1 MTRWSAVTLI
11 STLSLL
17 APVVH
22 AQEAD
27 ADEARMRARA
37 LAEKG
42 DASFAAGRCDQAI
55 PLWSQAE
62 ETFHAPTIQ
71 LRIANCYALLGKVVQ
86 AERVLTLIAS
96 EQLSADA
103 PDAFRAAQEQA
114 VATLP
119 TVRSRIATI
128 EVAVH
133 RASAR
138 ATPRVFV
145 DDEPVTSGLARVQVD
160 PGRHRVRVEAGT
172 ARWETSVQVEE
183 RGHAHVAAALR
194 EEVAPAPARPQR
206 TVGLILGG
214 VGLATAA
221 VGSYFGVRALGTSS
235 DLKDVCGPR
244 LDDCPADRQGDIDQ
258 VNRDSKVADIT
269 MAAGG
274 LLFLAGAVVMVT
286 EPAPEREAPTLRIV
300 PVGLGAG
307 LRGAF

>member
-1 MTRWSAVTLI
+1 MARWSAVTLF

-17 APVVH
+17 APVVD

-27 ADEARMRARA
+27 ADEARLRARA

-42 DASFAAGRCDQAI
+42 DAAFAAGRCDQAI

-86 AERVLTLIAS
+86 AERVLTLIAG
-96 EQLSADA
+96 ERLPADA
-103 PDAFRAAQEQA
+103 PDAFRTAQDQA

-133 RASAR
+133 RASVR
-138 ATPRVFV
+138 TKPRVFV
-145 DDEPVTSGLARVQVD
+145 DDEPVAAGVARVQVD
-160 PGRHRVRVEAGT
+160 PGRHRVRVEAGA

-221 VGSYFGVRALGTSS
+221 VGSFFGVRALGTSS
-235 DLKDVCGPR
+235 SLKDVCGPH

-274 LLFLAGAVVMVT
+274 VLFLAGAVVMVT
-286 EPAPEREAPTLRIV
+286 EPTPEREAPTLRIV

>member
-1 MTRWSAVTLI
+1 MARWSTVTLI
-11 STLSLL
+11 SSLSLL

-27 ADEARMRARA
+27 ADGARVRARA

-42 DASFAAGRCDQAI
+42 DAAFAAGRCDQAI

-71 LRIANCYALLGKVVQ
+71 LRIANCYALLGRVVE

-96 EQLSADA
+96 EQLPADA
-103 PDAFRAAQEQA
+103 PDAFRTAQEQA

-133 RASAR
+133 RASPK
-138 ATPRVFV
+138 TKPRVFV
-145 DDEPVTSGLARVQVD
+145 DDEPVAAGVSRVRVD
-160 PGRHRVRVEAGT
+160 PGRHRVRVEAGE

-183 RGHAHVAAALR
+183 RGHAHVAAAVR
-194 EEVAPAPARPQR
+194 EDVAPPPARPQR
-206 TVGLILGG
+206 TAGLILGG

-235 DLKDVCGPR
+235 SLKDVCGPH

-258 VNRDSKVADIT
+258 VNRDSKIADIT

-274 LLFLAGAVVMVT
+274 VLFLAGAVVMVT
-286 EPAPEREAPTLRIV
+286 EPAPERDAPTLRIV
-300 PVGLGAG
+300 PVGLGAA

>member
-17 APVVH
+17 APVSY
-22 AQEAD
+22 AQGAD
-27 ADEARMRARA
+27 ADEARTRARA

-42 DASFAAGRCDQAI
+42 DAAFAAGRCDQAI

-96 EQLSADA
+96 ERLSADA
-103 PDAFRAAQEQA
+103 PDAFRSAQEQA

-128 EVAVH
+128 EVAVD
-133 RASAR
+133 RANAK
-138 ATPRVFV
+138 AEPRVFV
-145 DDEPVTSGLARVQVD
+145 DDEPVAAGTARVRVD
-160 PGRHRVRVEAGT
+160 PGRHRVRVEAGN
-172 ARWETSVQVEE
+172 ARWETSVKLDE
-183 RGHAHVAAALR
+183 RGHAHVAATLR

-221 VGSYFGVRALGTSS
+221 VGSYFGVRALGKSS
-235 DLKDVCGPR
+235 DLKDVCGPQ

-258 VNRDSKVADIT
+258 VNRDSKIADIT

-274 LLFLAGAVVMVT
+274 VLFLAGAVVMVT
-286 EPAPEREAPTLRIV
+286 EPTPEREAPTLRIV
-300 PVGLGAG
+300 PMGLGAG